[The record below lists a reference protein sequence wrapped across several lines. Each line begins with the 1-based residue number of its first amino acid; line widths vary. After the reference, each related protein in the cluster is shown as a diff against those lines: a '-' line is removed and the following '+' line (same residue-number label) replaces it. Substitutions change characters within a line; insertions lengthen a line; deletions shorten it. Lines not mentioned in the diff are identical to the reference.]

1 MPRALIR
8 APHRRSSLSSRAMIT
23 GPAGIKALTSN
34 LRRRRATSR
43 LHQRFRLSTRW
54 SFVKVGACER
64 PTTVSIAVMVRRAGV
79 RSAPVTSTSTWRK
92 VGPVKQDRN
101 GSNQVHISSY
111 HVPMTRTHRPELA
124 QRGRMAHRFCSMGL
138 GIRPRLDGHGV
149 ISNNRHPVAW
159 PIAWEVVMAARDRE
173 EILTRYRRLR
183 EISTRHHSEA
193 LRFIPRSVLLEQARR
208 LGLTA
213 GEMLVAD
220 SMDELTLAFDLCL
233 YTAAPG
239 RSRGIDRYARSAGV
253 APGSDEELML
263 KAMGQASF
271 SLFRV
276 EGPHE
281 TAGLLVRDL
290 MREEGLWL
298 VDENLERTA
307 PVGLTLA
314 MRVSRPETF
323 AMTCGVMVPPNAV
336 LIDEGLDEVQGR
348 VRGEPAA
355 IANDRRFATAIYR
368 I

>member
-1 MPRALIR
+1 
-8 APHRRSSLSSRAMIT
+8 
-23 GPAGIKALTSN
+23 
-34 LRRRRATSR
+34 
-43 LHQRFRLSTRW
+43 
-54 SFVKVGACER
+54 
-64 PTTVSIAVMVRRAGV
+64 
-79 RSAPVTSTSTWRK
+79 
-92 VGPVKQDRN
+92 
-101 GSNQVHISSY
+101 
-111 HVPMTRTHRPELA
+111 
-124 QRGRMAHRFCSMGL
+124 
-138 GIRPRLDGHGV
+138 
-149 ISNNRHPVAW
+149 
-159 PIAWEVVMAARDRE
+159 MAARDRE

-213 GEMLVAD
+213 GKMLVAD

-253 APGSDEELML
+253 APGSDEDLMR
-263 KAMGQASF
+263 QALCQARF
-271 SLFRV
+271 SVFQV
-276 EGPHE
+276 ERPHE

-323 AMTCGVMVPPNAV
+323 ARTCGVMVPVDAT
-336 LIDEGLDEVQGR
+336 LIETVFDEVQGR

-368 I
+368 IAVMSGIMDQIGFASPG

>member
-1 MPRALIR
+1 
-8 APHRRSSLSSRAMIT
+8 
-23 GPAGIKALTSN
+23 
-34 LRRRRATSR
+34 
-43 LHQRFRLSTRW
+43 
-54 SFVKVGACER
+54 
-64 PTTVSIAVMVRRAGV
+64 
-79 RSAPVTSTSTWRK
+79 
-92 VGPVKQDRN
+92 
-101 GSNQVHISSY
+101 
-111 HVPMTRTHRPELA
+111 
-124 QRGRMAHRFCSMGL
+124 
-138 GIRPRLDGHGV
+138 
-149 ISNNRHPVAW
+149 
-159 PIAWEVVMAARDRE
+159 MAARDRE

-213 GEMLVAD
+213 GKMLVAD

-253 APGSDEELML
+253 APGSDEDLML
-263 KAMGQASF
+263 KAMGQARF
-271 SLFRV
+271 SVFRV
-276 EGPHE
+276 ERPHE

-290 MREEGLWL
+290 MGEE
-298 VDENLERTA
+298 D

-323 AMTCGVMVPPNAV
+323 AMTCGVMVPVDAT
-336 LIDEGLDEVQGR
+336 LIETVFDEVLGR

-368 I
+368 IAVMSGIMDQIGFASPG